1 MESLPYGRVETFLE
15 QGVAQQCAPVL
26 MGVKPAGMF
35 NVVRYHQVG
44 TRPCGKPVMAQAA
57 REQIELAVERTDT
70 ALREAGVRL
79 RVMAHRKGSSM
90 VFVWRPDLMRTFIGR
105 DPEAT
110 MLEVEGYDVDNDEAC
125 VDRLQTRVLSF
136 DARPRNPDGTDRFP
150 HEVGFLL
157 GYPVDDVMGFVHD
170 RAAALARGWWNVYS
184 DVERAQR
191 VFRAYDACVTLAD
204 QRMCEGD
211 TLVNL
216 SSGPA
221 NLAASKALALYR

>member
-44 TRPCGKPVMAQAA
+44 AHPCGKPIMAQAA
-57 REQIELAVERTDT
+57 REQIELAVERADA
-70 ALREAGVRL
+70 ALRETGVRL

-90 VFVWRPDLMRTFIGR
+90 VFVWRPALMRAFIGR

-110 MLEVEGYDVDNDEAC
+110 MLEVEGYNVNDDKAC

-136 DARPRNPDGTDRFP
+136 DSRPRNPDGTDRFP

-157 GYPVDDVMGFVHD
+157 GYPLDDVMGFVRT

-184 DVERAQR
+184 DVARAQR
-191 VFRAYDACVTLAD
+191 VFRTYDACVALAD
-204 QRMCEGD
+204 QRLCEGD
-211 TLVNL
+211 TLTGL
-216 SSGPA
+216 SGGAA
-221 NLAASKALALYR
+221 NMAANRALALYR